1 MERKETKLNY
11 TIYEKSTNDHERIA
25 FNEFK
30 VVRDTTITNY
40 FFTCWFGYNKTIL
53 IETGKNMLKN
63 NY

>member
-30 VVRDTTITNY
+30 VVRDTTITIIIF
-40 FFTCWFGYNKTIL
+40 FFTCWFDITKRSLSKREKIC
-53 IETGKNMLKN
+53 
-63 NY
+63 